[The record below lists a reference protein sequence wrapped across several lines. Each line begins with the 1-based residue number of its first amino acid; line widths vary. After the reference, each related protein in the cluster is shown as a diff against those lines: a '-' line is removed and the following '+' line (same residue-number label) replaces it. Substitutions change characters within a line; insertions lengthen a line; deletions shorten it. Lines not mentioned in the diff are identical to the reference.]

1 MNLGLWYPT
10 LSVEAR
16 KGWGT
21 EHLWDTVHLFVGQRF
36 ESWTMASQETIR
48 SMLVGGRHRLDV
60 GRAREVAKLV
70 LAQPRKTGQLVEC
83 LWDGDAGVA
92 NRAADALERASYHRP
107 SLAAKWTESLI
118 GLMAEAE
125 QNKLRWNLA
134 LAVPRLDLNVEEARR
149 VAAALRNYLEDRS
162 SIVKTAAMHGLTD
175 LTRHD
180 SSLLPEVL
188 DLLRVLSR
196 SGTPAMRAR
205 GRILLKKLEGP
216 SPRVA
221 AFRKAPAQ
229 RRVPNAKQDS
239 G

>member
-1 MNLGLWYPT
+1 
-10 LSVEAR
+10 
-16 KGWGT
+16 
-21 EHLWDTVHLFVGQRF
+21 
-36 ESWTMASQETIR
+36 
-48 SMLVGGRHRLDV
+48 MLMSGRHRLDV
-60 GRAREVAKLV
+60 GRAREVANLV
-70 LAQPRKTGQLVEC
+70 LAHPRRTSQLIDC
-83 LWDGDAGVA
+83 LWDEDAGIA

-107 SLAAKWTESLI
+107 TLAAKWTESLI

-134 LAVPRLDLNVEEARR
+134 LSVPRLNLTLVAARR
-149 VAAALRNYLEDRS
+149 VAAALRTYLEDRS
-162 SIVKTAAMHGLTD
+162 SIVKTAAMHGLAD

-180 SSLLPEVL
+180 RSLLPEVL

-221 AFRKAPAQ
+221 AFRKPPAQ
-229 RRVPNAKQDS
+229 RLQRTGAR
-239 G
+239 